1 MPNISYSLGWTNIK
15 NLIDEKFYN
24 QFFQNE
30 IIRGIITLLVCFLF
44 NLFLYIGI
52 SCFVLVLNCVFL
64 LYTFYVLELC
74 PLHFFNE
81 IWLVI
86 QKKKNQYKPGTCAC
100 TISQRLHEQEAS
112 CGRQYKVQWQ
122 FELPAVQFPT
132 YLEHLLGAK
141 PPPLYPLMLNPFGS
155 FIMTQ
160 SLTR

>member
-86 QKKKNQYKPGTCAC
+86 QKKKKKKKKKN
-100 TISQRLHEQEAS
+100 L
-112 CGRQYKVQWQ
+112 V
-122 FELPAVQFPT
+122 LVLVQF
-132 YLEHLLGAK
+132 HS
-141 PPPLYPLMLNPFGS
+141 GS
-155 FIMTQ
+155 MNKKRVVGDNIRFSGSSSYRLCNFRRT
-160 SLTR
+160 